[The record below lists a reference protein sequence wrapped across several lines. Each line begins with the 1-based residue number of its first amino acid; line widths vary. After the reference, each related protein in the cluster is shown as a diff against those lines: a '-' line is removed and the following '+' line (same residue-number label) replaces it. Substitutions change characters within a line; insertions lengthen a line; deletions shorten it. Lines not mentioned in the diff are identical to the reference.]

1 MTNLAKTY
9 GGALYA
15 LAQEEKMEEQLLE
28 QLKAVCALLQENPDY
43 THLIESRTLTK
54 AERLKL
60 LDEAFASQVH
70 EYLLSFMKIL
80 CERGAFSQMQGC
92 LDAYVK
98 GYNESHGIMP
108 AKVITAE
115 VLTDDQR
122 KRLIAALEKK
132 TGKTV
137 VIDVKVDP
145 SIGGGLR
152 VEMEGMR
159 YDNTVA
165 SKLEGLRRALSAQS

>member
-15 LAQEEKMEEQLLE
+15 LAQEEKMEEQLLG
-28 QLKAVCALLQENPDY
+28 QLKAVCALLDENPEY
-43 THLIESRTLTK
+43 TQLIESRTLAK
-54 AERLKL
+54 SERLGL
-60 LDEAFASQVH
+60 LDEAFAKQVH
-70 EYLLSFMKIL
+70 VYLLSFMKIL
-80 CERGAFSQMQGC
+80 CERGAFGQLQGC

-98 GYNESHGIMP
+98 AYNESHGIMP
-108 AKVITAE
+108 ATVVTAE
-115 VLTDDQR
+115 ALTDNQR
-122 KRLIAALEKK
+122 ARLVAALEKK

-137 VIDVKVDP
+137 VVDVKVDP

-165 SKLEGLRRALSAQS
+165 SKLENLRRALSAQS